1 MRPSVSYVF
10 PTSHKFRV
18 PFHERL
24 REELDARGIDYK
36 YIYSENDTNDGKGDV
51 ESPPWATSV
60 PLITWR
66 WGRRRLS
73 FQRAMAATKNDDL
86 VILQQQN
93 NLLGN
98 YPILLSRRARGKKVA
113 LFGHGKNF
121 QSLRPNGLAEI
132 FKRWWSRRVDW
143 WFAYT
148 EECARVVREMGFPA
162 DKITVFNNAIDV
174 SSISAE
180 MAALDREELFKRREA
195 HFQGSR
201 NIGVYVGSIYAGK
214 RINLLL
220 DSADQI
226 REVVP
231 DFQLIVIGGGP
242 EAAIVER
249 AALTRSWLHYVGPK
263 FGPAKTELVALG
275 DVLLMPGAVGL
286 VILDAFAYGLPLVTT
301 RSSKHGPEIS
311 YLVDGENG
319 VIVDNDKDY
328 AAAVVHLLANPE
340 ARKRLSEN
348 AVNCLQIYNIENMAK
363 AFCHGIV
370 AALSDDG
377 RTS

>member
-10 PTSHKFRV
+10 PTSQKFRL

-24 REELDARGIDYK
+24 RVELDACGIDYK
-36 YIYSENDTNDGKGDV
+36 YIYSESDTNDGKGDV
-51 ESPPWATSV
+51 QAPTWGTSV

-66 WGRRRLS
+66 WGPRRIS
-73 FQRAMAATKNDDL
+73 FQCAMTATRNDDL

-98 YPILLSRRARGKKVA
+98 YPIIISRRLRGKKVA

-121 QSLRPNGLAEI
+121 QSMKPEGSAEA

-148 EECARVVREMGFPA
+148 DECARVVREMGFPA
-162 DKITVFNNAIDV
+162 DKVTVFNNAIDV
-174 SSISAE
+174 SSISTEMSTLNRETLAE
-180 MAALDREELFKRREA
+180 LRAAD
-195 HFQGSR
+195 FQGSQ
-201 NIGVYVGSIYAGK
+201 NIGVYVGGLYAGK

-220 DSADQI
+220 ESADQI
-226 REVVP
+226 REGVP

-242 EAAIVER
+242 EKALVEQ
-249 AALTRSWLHYVGPK
+249 AALTRPWVRYVGPK

-275 DVLLMPGAVGL
+275 NVLLMPGAVGL
-286 VILDAFAYGLPLVTT
+286 VVLDAFAYGLPLVTT

-319 VIVDNDKDY
+319 VIVENDEDY
-328 AAAVVHLLANPE
+328 AAAVVTLLTNSE
-340 ARKRLSEN
+340 ERARLAKN
-348 AVNCLQIYNIENMAK
+348 AASCLQTYNIENMVK
-363 AFCHGIV
+363 AFRNGIL

-377 RTS
+377 RTP